1 MFRFLNAI
9 LPYVFLI
16 TGFWKEGNGKWC
28 KNFLNSISGRKSL
41 IDQDIQSAHKAL
53 KNSSYI
59 LIVCI
64 ISNSKQINSF
74 FTLIFALSLK
84 FLFGNGILF
93 VLAIN
98 FLFLEL

>member
-16 TGFWKEGNGKWC
+16 TGFWKEGNGNGVKIFEFNLW
-28 KNFLNSISGRKSL
+28 KISL

-64 ISNSKQINSF
+64 ISNSKQIDSF
-74 FTLIFALSLK
+74 SPLSS
-84 FLFGNGILF
+84 LFH
-93 VLAIN
+93 
-98 FLFLEL
+98 

>member
-16 TGFWKEGNGKWC
+16 TGFWKEGNENGVKMFEFNLW
-28 KNFLNSISGRKSL
+28 KKSL
-41 IDQDIQSAHKAL
+41 IDQDIQSAQKAL

-74 FTLIFALSLK
+74 SPLSS
-84 FLFGNGILF
+84 LFH
-93 VLAIN
+93 
-98 FLFLEL
+98 

>member
-16 TGFWKEGNGKWC
+16 TGFWKDGNGVKIFEFNLW
-28 KNFLNSISGRKSL
+28 KKSL

-53 KNSSYI
+53 KNSFYI

-74 FTLIFALSLK
+74 SPLSS
-84 FLFGNGILF
+84 LFH
-93 VLAIN
+93 
-98 FLFLEL
+98 

>member
-16 TGFWKEGNGKWC
+16 TSFWKEGNGNGVK
-28 KNFLNSISGRKSL
+28 ISEFNLWKKSL
-41 IDQDIQSAHKAL
+41 IDQDIQSAYKAL

-64 ISNSKQINSF
+64 ISNSKQIDSF
-74 FTLIFALSLK
+74 SPLSS
-84 FLFGNGILF
+84 LFH
-93 VLAIN
+93 
-98 FLFLEL
+98 